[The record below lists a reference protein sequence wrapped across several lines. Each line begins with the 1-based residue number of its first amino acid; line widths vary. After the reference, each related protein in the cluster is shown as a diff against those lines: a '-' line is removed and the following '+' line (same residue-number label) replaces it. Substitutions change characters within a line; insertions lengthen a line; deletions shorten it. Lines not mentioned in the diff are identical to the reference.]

1 MALTAFNRE
10 LGETQG
16 RLQPASLNAPEGT
29 FAFVLGRDLPGLAQR
44 LNLGD
49 FVEVRQIADFGEAK
63 LVRVRARLRPPAR
76 TPVGIA
82 WRASLR
88 VDGVTRASALL
99 VHGRTRERV
108 DLAANVS
115 KLSGD
120 HELGFRLEV
129 VAV

>member
-16 RLQPASLNAPEGT
+16 RIRPSGFSAPEGT
-29 FAFVLGRDLPGLAQR
+29 FAFVLGRDFPGLAQR
-44 LNLGD
+44 LNIGD
-49 FVEVRQIADFGEAK
+49 FVEVRQTAHFGDAK
-63 LVRVRARLRPPAR
+63 LVRVRARLRPPAS

-88 VDGVTRASALL
+88 VDGDIRASALL
-99 VHGRTRERV
+99 EPGRTRERV

-115 KLSGD
+115 KLSGE